1 MADTQWL
8 TQAQYDKLQAEL
20 TDRVEVRR
28 PEIARLIAKKAI
40 CARTAATMP
49 LVTSSP

>member
-20 TDRVEVRR
+20 TERVEVRR
-28 PEIARLIAKKAI
+28 PEIARLIDA
-40 CARTAATMP
+40 ARQEGDLRATNNP
-49 LVTSSP
+49 

>member
-20 TDRVEVRR
+20 TERVEVRR
-28 PEIARLIAKKAI
+28 PEIARLIDA
-40 CARTAATMP
+40 ARPWEADGRTRPRSHARP
-49 LVTSSP
+49 